1 METDSDSDSSDSRT
15 YAARWPR
22 KRRRAA
28 KSPLRQCV
36 RSLAAFMFGLFL
48 ASVYGCITF
57 FLQHYGFW
65 FCLCSTVTIAALC
78 AFGMGLFVRARVVV
92 WLVLPA
98 LCCSHGKN
106 LLLFLIFSMV
116 TRGPLANTLENFNR
130 AARSV
135 ACGIELAKNQSRQ
148 LVERASAPLRPVL
161 GKIKQ
166 ITKNA
171 YAVAGR
177 VQSLISSL
185 TDSVSHIARM
195 LRNVLYFLVRIGDVC
210 EDKLGSPYRK
220 CVKAFN
226 DAQRNC
232 TELLDAASGICDVVS
247 GMQDLC
253 NLTKVTLVFCV
264 VPTYVMTQMKTKLAD
279 PTVAA
284 LEKMKRQFEFEIS
297 VSAHLDMH
305 VNSSRS
311 AQQVSQEIMEEVTV
325 EVSLWRN
332 NMNLFAYMGLV
343 FLGLTCLQAV
353 LYKRKY
359 LHQDDFDNIYIT
371 EKFVTMDLRR
381 SEDGR
386 SSLLPLTRREALI
399 YIRPCSLYLTEEE
412 RRATAL
418 NTMSVLR
425 HMAVGGLLVALDL
438 VVFWMFDTVY
448 QLAQREIFVKAPVM
462 VAVNMNGSSYA
473 SDMFKDIVAAFDVLQ
488 KGNITVLS
496 KKCLIAPSETNYYG
510 YMFIGLLYGFSLFI
524 VVAGSYIKRLRRFV
538 CASYYPKRERERV
551 QFLYNHILSQRASLQ
566 KVLLRFVARR
576 RADGEPS
583 SLISIPGGSFLA
595 HCFGAPMVCCMACG
609 KEAKMRDDPTMFA
622 CSTPKC
628 TGLLCLQCHHSLG
641 KICPVCMGP
650 LIFQEDSEEEIDSS
664 DDQQVGL
671 WTAALTSMSH
681 HGHGKDTRQLLKLR
695 IREALRRKPAAAGAE
710 YSGRDSDTNS
720 DISVQSSTSGPDMA
734 YQEQVIRDDSESSDH
749 DLEPFLAACVRRE
762 DKTQAVFTDS
772 SSSHDD
778 DMFSKNAHLH
788 EVMVHS
794 SLMPKPSGQTQEVPD
809 TLKLQD
815 LPTDEQTPSNM

>member
-1 METDSDSDSSDSRT
+1 MDTDSDTDSSDSRT
-15 YAARWPR
+15 YAPRWPR

-28 KSPLRQCV
+28 KSPLKQCV
-36 RSLAAFMFGLFL
+36 RSLAGFIFGLFL

-65 FCLCSTVTIAALC
+65 YCLGSTVTIAALC
-78 AFGMGLFVRARVVV
+78 AFGMGLSVRVRTVVS
-92 WLVLPA
+92 LMLPT
-98 LCCSHGKN
+98 LCCTHGKN
-106 LLLFLIFSMV
+106 LLMFLIFSMV

-130 AARSV
+130 AAQSV
-135 ACGIELAKNQSRQ
+135 ACGAELAMNQTRQ

-177 VQSLISSL
+177 VQSLISTL
-185 TDSVSHIARM
+185 TESVNHIARM

-210 EDKLGSPYRK
+210 EEKLGSPYRK

-226 DAQRNC
+226 DAKRNC
-232 TELLDAASGICDVVS
+232 TEVLDAASGICDVVS

-264 VPTYVMTQMKTKLAD
+264 VPIYVMTQMKTKLAA

-284 LEKMKRQFEFEIS
+284 LEKMQRQFEFEIS
-297 VSAHLDMH
+297 VSAHLDVH

-311 AQQVSQEIMEEVTV
+311 VQQVSQEIMEEVTA
-325 EVSLWRN
+325 EVSHWRN
-332 NMNLFAYMGLV
+332 HMGLFAYMGLI
-343 FLGLTCLQAV
+343 FLALTCLQAV
-353 LYKRKY
+353 WYRRKY
-359 LHQDDFDNIYIT
+359 LDQDDYDNIYIT
-371 EKFVTMDLRR
+371 DKFVMMDLRR

-386 SSLLPLTRREALI
+386 SPILPLTRREALI
-399 YIRPCSLYLTEEE
+399 YIRPWSLYLTEEE
-412 RRATAL
+412 RRAAAL

-438 VVFWMFDTVY
+438 LVFWMFDTVY

-462 VAVNMNGSSYA
+462 VAVSMNGSSYA

-566 KVLLRFVARR
+566 KVLLSF
-576 RADGEPS
+576 
-583 SLISIPGGSFLA
+583 PGGSCLA
-595 HCFGAPMVCCMACG
+595 DFFGVGMVCCVACG
-609 KEAKMRDDPTMFA
+609 KEAKTRDDPTMLA

-628 TGLLCLQCHHSLG
+628 TGLLCFRCHRSLG
-641 KICPVCMGP
+641 TICPVCMGP

-671 WTAALTSMSH
+671 WTAALTSMRLQ
-681 HGHGKDTRQLLKLR
+681 GHGKDTRQLLKLR
-695 IREALRRKPAAAGAE
+695 VREALRRKPAAAGAE
-710 YSGRDSDTNS
+710 NSGRDSDTDS
-720 DISVQSSTSGPDMA
+720 DISVQSSTSGLDMT
-734 YQEQVIRDDSESSDH
+734 YQEQALQDDSESSDH
-749 DLEPFLAACVRRE
+749 DPEPFLAACVSCE
-762 DKTQAVFTDS
+762 DKTQAVLTDS
-772 SSSHDD
+772 SSSHDED
-778 DMFSKNAHLH
+778 TFSKSAHLQ

-794 SLMPKPSGQTQEVPD
+794 SLMPKPAGQTQEVPD
-809 TLKLQD
+809 TLPLQD
-815 LPTDEQTPSNM
+815 LPTDEQTPRSNM